1 MMKKILLALVL
12 TGLFGC
18 SSNIEEPA
26 PYHDAPTQ
34 FIIKDIQQLDGMKA
48 LTTYYIEVVDVNGLS
63 HDANSSRENL
73 KFYFCDTLG
82 KYKLGQPIHF
92 DKFR

>member
-1 MMKKILLALVL
+1 MKKILIALALTSL
-12 TGLFGC
+12 LSC
-18 SSNIEEPA
+18 NSRIELPA

-34 FIIKDIQQLDGMKA
+34 FIVTDVKQLDGMKI

-63 HDANSSRENL
+63 HDANSSSINL
-73 KFYFCDTLG
+73 KFQICDTAG